1 MNYEWA
7 LIIHD
12 TLEEISKQ
20 KLFSSNEVN
29 NIDMKLDSSY
39 IITHNLLSYLLDLS
53 QKISKI

>member
-29 NIDMKLDSSY
+29 NID
-39 IITHNLLSYLLDLS
+39 I
-53 QKISKI
+53 KI